1 MSANGHRP
9 AVLLAQAASATAN
22 FEASASGRIGPRVV
36 RLDEASAAGDIRI
49 EDLTVESLSNFSSAR
64 ATTAIFKA
72 RACGLVGM
80 GRVCVGA
87 VALTAACLL
96 QGKWMYEVI
105 LGTCGIQQIG
115 WATLQCPF
123 TSEEGVGDAP
133 DSYAWDGKRVQ
144 RWNVSPHPYGTP
156 WASGDVI
163 GVCADME
170 AGTLSFVKNGTDMG
184 GETVLLPLS
193 GP

>member
-1 MSANGHRP
+1 MSASADRPKFVIGQVDVRGH
-9 AVLLAQAASATAN
+9 
-22 FEASASGRIGPRVV
+22 
-36 RLDEASAAGDIRI
+36 
-49 EDLTVESLSNFSSAR
+49 
-64 ATTAIFKA
+64 
-72 RACGLVGM
+72 
-80 GRVCVGA
+80 
-87 VALTAACLL
+87 
-96 QGKWMYEVI
+96 

-156 WASGDVI
+156 WASGDVV

-184 GETVLLPLS
+184 GARCLLAMPGSHLARCS
-193 GP
+193 GNKAVALQA